1 MSFDLNC
8 FKFLV
13 DTYATWELLSAYLA
27 SDDGGKLRIVSPAD
41 SPYAIIRYTRDVS
54 DMAVEH
60 VRCFKSV
67 VWHKESNRPVCVAPV
82 KHSDSVPSKQAVRV
96 MDSVDGTMVNAWR
109 DATGVHLSTR
119 TSVGATGKFYS
130 DRSFAELFG
139 DAVRVLGGT
148 DAFLESVLEVG
159 SFVSF
164 VLQHPE
170 HKLVASIPAP
180 RLYVVYHGSVAAD
193 GSVRMSCEPADWPDR
208 LKSYAPQVI
217 NDFVELDG
225 EVPVFK
231 CVEHTQHGIV
241 YQSVDSS
248 LRWRSRNGAYTFV
261 RNLRGQEPTS
271 MGRFVRLRA
280 TGMMK
285 QYLAHFSE
293 ENNEMWTH
301 EKNLRERTQELYNAY
316 CAIKKGKTLGM
327 KQIPYTL
334 RPHVFALHGLYLAS
348 VAGGQNESVV
358 KNTVVNY
365 VNNLAQEDQLK
376 LLAGD
381 SVPFVVPENAYPAA
395 QVVA

>member
-8 FKFLV
+8 FKHLV
-13 DTYATWELLSAYLA
+13 NTYPSWELLSAFLT
-27 SDDGGKLRIVSPAD
+27 SVDGGKLRIVCPAD

-67 VWHKESNRPVCVAPV
+67 VWHKESNRPVCVSPV
-82 KHSDSVPSKQAVRV
+82 KHSSSVPSKMAVRK

-109 DATGVHLSTR
+109 DAAGVHLATR
-119 TSVGATGKFYS
+119 TSVDASGKFYS

-148 DAFLESVLEVG
+148 EAFLESVLEVG

-180 RLYVVYHGSVAAD
+180 RLYVVYYGYVQED
-193 GSVRMSCEPADWPDR
+193 GNVSMTCIPDSWPAR
-208 LKSYAPQVI
+208 LVSYAPQVI
-217 NDFVELDG
+217 DEEVELDG

-231 CVEHTQHGIV
+231 SVEHTQHGIV
-241 YQSVDSS
+241 YQSVDCS
-248 LRWRSRNGAYTFV
+248 LRWRSRNSTYNFV

-280 TGMMK
+280 SGMMK
-285 QYLAHFSE
+285 QYLSHFSE

-348 VAGGQNESVV
+348 VADGSNESVV

-365 VNNLAQEDQLK
+365 VNNLALEDQLK

-381 SVPFVVPENAYPAA
+381 SVPFVVPQDAYPAA
-395 QVVA
+395 QAVA